1 MGRYQCVGHDSV
13 HFCDPWSGVEY
24 FVSDLREPEGVLD
37 VVRSHAITDIVHS
50 GAISHPLLMDDQPSA
65 VVAINVIG
73 TLNILEAARLC
84 CVTRV
89 VFISSGAVYGFSS
102 PDRICDEFSTLDP
115 DNIYGAT
122 KAAGEMLIRGYG
134 ARFGLNFTIL
144 RLVSLYGPRRQTFY
158 MPGYLLAC
166 AMDGIPTHIRGGDQA
181 VDFIHVSDAGRA
193 VVKALESTIGAGRVY
208 NVATGVKHT
217 YNEIADIVRTLVPG
231 CRIKIEA
238 GTGGFPRES
247 QINIERAARD
257 LGFRPAVDLQRGIE
271 ALYREFTRRPD
282 CEQRPAPPLS

>member
-1 MGRYQCVGHDSV
+1 
-13 HFCDPWSGVEY
+13 
-24 FVSDLREPEGVLD
+24 
-37 VVRSHAITDIVHS
+37 
-50 GAISHPLLMDDQPSA
+50 MDDQPSA
-65 VVAINVIG
+65 VVAINVTG

-84 CVTRV
+84 RVNRV
-89 VFISSGAVYGFSS
+89 VFVSSGAVYGFSS
-102 PDRICDEFSTLDP
+102 SDRICEEFSTLDP

-134 ARFGLNFTIL
+134 ARFGLNFIIL

-166 AMDGIPTHIRGGDQA
+166 AMDGIPTYIRGGDQA

-231 CRIKIEA
+231 CRIEIEA
-238 GTGGFPRES
+238 GTGGFPSES

-257 LGFRPAVDLQRGIE
+257 LGFRPAIDLQRGIE
-271 ALYREFTRRPD
+271 ALYREFTSRPD
-282 CEQRPAPPLS
+282 LRAAARAAAKLVGPLVSSQSSQEAGAKILEGREHEQAGEGSASTDEHRTGATHSNGCR